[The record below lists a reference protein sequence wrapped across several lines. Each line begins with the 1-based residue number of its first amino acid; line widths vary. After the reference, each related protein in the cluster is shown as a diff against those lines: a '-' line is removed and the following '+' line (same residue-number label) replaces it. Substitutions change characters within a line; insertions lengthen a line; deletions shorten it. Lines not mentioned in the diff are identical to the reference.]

1 MPAIS
6 APLWDLKNLVTGDTI
21 CSDKAPIVL
30 ESIDFPEPVIEV
42 AVEPKTKA
50 DQEKMGMAL
59 AKLAQ
64 EDPTFR
70 VRTDQTNGQTIISGM
85 GELHLEIIVDRMMRE
100 HKVEA
105 NVGKPQVNYRETIRN
120 NCRGGGQ
127 VHPTVGRLG

>member
-1 MPAIS
+1 MTPTPRIMS
-6 APLWDLKNLVTGDTI
+6 
-21 CSDKAPIVL
+21 
-30 ESIDFPEPVIEV
+30 V

-50 DQEKMGMAL
+50 DQEKMGLAL

-70 VRTDQTNGQTIISGM
+70 VRTDQTNGQTIIAGM

-105 NVGKPQVNYRETIRN
+105 NVGKPQVNYRETIKSNAEAEGKYIRQT
-120 NCRGGGQ
+120 GGSGNYGHAKIRIEPNE
-127 VHPTVGRLG
+127 V